1 MTYRETIASERLY
14 TRLARRYD
22 DVFERAILAESRLTE
37 LACEQMAGRRVLDLA
52 CGNGR
57 WLERL
62 RPARLRYYVGLD
74 LNAAMLHQARG
85 GWPDHAFLRGDM
97 TSLPFADGAFDGVM
111 SMFGAMGHLPLEGQ
125 HRMMDEIVRVLT
137 PGGLAIVTNGNTWSP
152 FNLPTTLKGNRVR
165 LEGVRFKVHSSNP
178 RRFPELL
185 QRFKILTL
193 ESYDYSYIPILPLKF
208 GACLLGRDWHRDYE
222 SLMDVFGHCRY
233 IPSLRWFGKQLL
245 AVCQKA

>member
-1 MTYRETIASERLY
+1 MAAGWNVCGRHGCGITLAS
-14 TRLARRYD
+14 
-22 DVFERAILAESRLTE
+22 IS
-37 LACEQMAGRRVLDLA
+37 
-52 CGNGR
+52 
-57 WLERL
+57 
-62 RPARLRYYVGLD
+62 
-74 LNAAMLHQARG
+74 NAAMLHQARG

-193 ESYDYSYIPILPLKF
+193 ESYDYSYIPITAAEVRRLPPWT
-208 GACLLGRDWHRDYE
+208 R
-222 SLMDVFGHCRY
+222 
-233 IPSLRWFGKQLL
+233 L
-245 AVCQKA
+245 APRL